1 MIFKNL
7 KCHHPL
13 CLQAYENVH
22 ININITLQHNT
33 FLFFVMHGIK
43 LKSVDGSKK
52 LFHCF
57 D

>member
-43 LKSVDGSKK
+43 LKSVDASKK